1 VASSAK
7 GRARKDHLGDAMKI
21 GRIEDRQGHRCWA
34 ALDDEA
40 QAFQRI
46 GVPFGQ
52 WAPFLHDRGPDV
64 LSLASRVES
73 LSDVRLLAPVDAC
86 ARIFGVGLN
95 YLSHLTR
102 LGRTKPPPHTIGYI
116 KPQSAIV
123 GPGEKI
129 AYPAVTSQLD
139 FEIELV
145 AVVAHPLGEE
155 TQASACLLGYTIGN
169 DISARDAGKKLGVL
183 DVFTQKALDRTAP
196 IGPWITTLDEF
207 GGPGQPNLEMILRVN
222 GEVRQQDTTAS
233 MLFPI
238 DEILNF
244 VDARIALKTGDLIFT
259 GSTAGVGLED
269 GRFLQPGDLLEG
281 SIERIGL
288 LSNRIDE
295 RRQLSLARRTGRLG
309 IQ

>member
-1 VASSAK
+1 MA
-7 GRARKDHLGDAMKI
+7 
-21 GRIEDRQGHRCWA
+21 
-34 ALDDEA
+34 
-40 QAFQRI
+40 
-46 GVPFGQ
+46 PFDQ
-52 WAPFLHDRGPDV
+52 WAPVFHERGPAAFD
-64 LSLASRVES
+64 LASRLEP
-73 LSDVRLLAPVDAC
+73 LSDVRLLAPVDER

-123 GPGEKI
+123 GPGDKI

-145 AVVAHPLGEE
+145 AVVARALGEE
-155 TQASACLLGYTIGN
+155 MQASACLLGYTIGN
-169 DISARDAGKKLGVL
+169 DISARDAGKNLGVL

-207 GGPGQPNLEMILRVN
+207 GGPGQPKTDMVLRVN
-222 GEVRQQDTTAS
+222 GEVRQQDNTGS

-244 VDARIALKTGDLIFT
+244 VDSRISLRTGDLIFT

-281 SIERIGL
+281 TIERIGT

-295 RRQLSLARRTGRLG
+295 KHSLSPARSAGRLG
-309 IQ
+309 IQA

>member
-1 VASSAK
+1 
-7 GRARKDHLGDAMKI
+7 MKI
-21 GRIEDRQGHRCWA
+21 ARIEDQEGEQCWA

-40 QAFQRI
+40 QTLRRI
-46 GVPFGQ
+46 RAPFET
-52 WAPFLHDRGPDV
+52 WAPIFAAQGVGALD
-64 LSLASRVES
+64 LASRVEA
-73 LSDVRLLAPVDAC
+73 LSDVRLLAPVDER
-86 ARIFGVGLN
+86 ARIIGVGLN

-123 GPGEKI
+123 GPGDKI

-145 AVVAHPLGEE
+145 AVVARALGEE
-155 TQASACLLGYTIGN
+155 IQASACLLGYTIGN

-207 GGPGQPNLEMILRVN
+207 GGPGQPQIDMVLRVN
-222 GEVRQQDTTAS
+222 GEVRQSDNTRS

-244 VDARIALKTGDLIFT
+244 IDARISLRTGDLIFT

-269 GRFLQPGDLLEG
+269 GRFLQPGDLVEG
-281 SIERIGL
+281 TIERIGL

-295 RRQLSLARRTGRLG
+295 KQLLSRSRSAGRLG
-309 IQ
+309 I

>member
-1 VASSAK
+1 
-7 GRARKDHLGDAMKI
+7 MKI
-21 GRIEDRQGHRCWA
+21 ARIQDREGNRCWA
-34 ALDDEA
+34 ALDDDA
-40 QAFQRI
+40 TSLRRI
-46 GVPFGQ
+46 SVPFAE
-52 WAPFLHDRGPDV
+52 WAPVLHERG
-64 LSLASRVES
+64 LAALGLASRVEA
-73 LSDVRLLAPVDAC
+73 LSEVRLLAPVDEQ

-123 GPGEKI
+123 GPGDKI
-129 AYPAVTSQLD
+129 AYPVVTSQLD

-145 AVVAHPLGEE
+145 AVVARALGEE
-155 TQASACLLGYTIGN
+155 IQASACLLGYTIGN

-196 IGPWITTLDEF
+196 LGPWITTLDEF
-207 GGPGQPNLEMILRVN
+207 GGPGQPQLDMILRIN
-222 GEVRQQDTTAS
+222 GEIRQHDNTRS

-244 VDARIALKTGDLIFT
+244 VDARISVRTGDLIFT

-281 SIERIGL
+281 SIEKIGL

-295 RRQLSLARRTGRLG
+295 KRSLSPARSAGRLG
-309 IQ
+309 IQA

>member
-1 VASSAK
+1 
-7 GRARKDHLGDAMKI
+7 MKI
-21 GRIEDRQGHRCWA
+21 ARIEDREGRRSWA
-34 ALDDEA
+34 ALDDA
-40 QAFQRI
+40 AHSLRRI
-46 GVPFGQ
+46 M
-52 WAPFLHDRGPDV
+52 APFDEWARAFHERGAGALD
-64 LSLASRVES
+64 LASRVEA
-73 LSDVRLLAPVDAC
+73 LTDVRLLAPVDER

-95 YLSHLTR
+95 YLTHLTR

-123 GPGEKI
+123 GPGDKI
-129 AYPAVTSQLD
+129 AYPPVTSQLD

-145 AVVAHPLGEE
+145 AVVARPLGEE
-155 TQASACLLGYTIGN
+155 AQASACLLGYTIGN

-207 GGPGQPNLEMILRVN
+207 GGAGQPQIDMVLRVN
-222 GEVRQQDTTAS
+222 GEERQRDNTAS

-244 VDARIALKTGDLIFT
+244 VDARISLRTGDLLFT

-281 SIERIGL
+281 TIERIGT

-295 RRQLSLARRTGRLG
+295 KRALSPLRSAGRLG
-309 IQ
+309 IPA